1 MGQARYGKRFGN
13 YLLFCATLGACAGWA
28 SSGISYQKVKCYSA
42 LISRVLQD
50 NVELRQRAK
59 RLRMQLFSFP
69 LRLPNT
75 FPCKETPPNKMRS
88 CVDVKPR
95 AKASHFQNVVSQ
107 LLGAATSLERRLCY
121 MSMAWFEVGEI
132 PKLTTQ
138 SWRNIMRQVVWPVLL
153 NTNLIYRASHSV

>member
-1 MGQARYGKRFGN
+1 M
-13 YLLFCATLGACAGWA
+13 CAGWA
-28 SSGISYQKVKCYSA
+28 SSGIRYQKVKCYSA

-50 NVELRQRAK
+50 NVELRQRDK

-69 LRLPNT
+69 LGIPNT

-95 AKASHFQNVVSQ
+95 AKASHLQNVVSQ

-121 MSMAWFEVGEI
+121 TSMAWFEVGEI
-132 PKLTTQ
+132 PKLTTK
-138 SWRNIMRQVVWPVLL
+138 SWRNNMCQVVWAVLL
-153 NTNLIYRASHSV
+153 DMNLIYRASRSV